1 MAAFFRSHIA
11 FPETIWV
18 ESFTMESGSVVLI
31 EDTQGH
37 AQTPRRFR
45 LGDYRPM
52 NEEAVD
58 LFDAARA
65 ARALVSDGIPWVH
78 DFITAS
84 IQSRL
89 NDFITASIQSRLN
102 GFIGRKTTDA
112 TMKQMRSLVEH
123 ALFDDVRVGR
133 IRDFSVAVTAA
144 GQIEVKAT
152 LPATL
157 RRDERYQMT
166 FEVK

>member
-89 NDFITASIQSRLN
+89 N